1 MSAYWAQY
9 SHTEIMSMHG
19 VELDDCHDD
28 DDEDYD
34 FSPDEDE
41 EQEEGCCCS
50 MGCNDCLMVSW

>member
-9 SHTEIMSMHG
+9 SHAEIMSMHG

-28 DDEDYD
+28 DEDYD
-34 FSPDEDE
+34 FSPDDEDE